1 MRPLV
6 RALASA
12 FAVAFAL
19 LPAVAQAQAWPQKS
33 IRFIIPYPP
42 GGGTDAL
49 ARFLSQK
56 LGENLG
62 QSVVIDNKPG
72 GATIIGTEIA
82 AKAPADGY
90 TILLASPSF
99 TNNVA
104 LYPNK
109 LPYDPEKDFDA
120 VTLVA
125 SVPLVL
131 VSSPSLPANN
141 VRELIALAK
150 TKPGAMSYAMATGST
165 PHLAGEMLKVMGGI
179 EVLPVP
185 YKGMA
190 PAYPDLL
197 TGRID
202 YMFDAVSTGLPNIQ
216 AGKTKALGVS
226 SPKRSQAAPDIPT
239 MSESGLPGFEA
250 EGWYGIVVPKGTPPD
265 IVAKLNAET
274 LKALADPATAKSIQG
289 AGFDIIGKGP
299 AEFAAYMKSE
309 QARWAKLIKQA
320 NIKAE

>member
-1 MRPLV
+1 MRSLV
-6 RALASA
+6 RALALL
-12 FAVAFAL
+12 FAIAPIFA
-19 LPAVAQAQAWPQKS
+19 AAQDWPQKP

-42 GGGTDAL
+42 GGGSDAL
-49 ARFLSQK
+49 ARFLGQK
-56 LGENLG
+56 LSENLG
-62 QSVVIDNKPG
+62 QPVIIDNKPG
-72 GATIIGTEIA
+72 GATIIGTELA

-90 TILLASPSF
+90 TMVLASPSF

-104 LYPNK
+104 LYSK
-109 LPYDPEKDFDA
+109 LPYDPEKDFEA

-131 VSSPSLPANN
+131 VAAPSLPANN
-141 VRELIALAK
+141 AKELVALAK
-150 TKPGAMSYAMATGST
+150 TKPGKMSYAMATGST

-179 EVLPVP
+179 DVLPIP

-226 SPKRSQAAPDIPT
+226 SAKRSQAAPDIPT
-239 MSESGLPGFEA
+239 IAESGLPGFEA
-250 EGWYGIVVPKGTPPD
+250 EGWYGIVVPKGTPPAV
-265 IVAKLNAET
+265 IAKLNAET
-274 LKALADPATAKSIQG
+274 LKALADAATAKSIQG

-299 AEFAAYMKSE
+299 VDFAAYMKSE

-320 NIKAE
+320 GIKAE

>member
-1 MRPLV
+1 MRPLA
-6 RALASA
+6 RALAL
-12 FAVAFAL
+12 VASFVVAL
-19 LPAVAQAQAWPQKS
+19 APSLAAAQAWPQKS

-62 QSVVIDNKPG
+62 QTVVVENKPG

-82 AKAPADGY
+82 AKAPPDGY

-104 LYPNK
+104 LYPK
-109 LPYDPEKDFDA
+109 LAYDPEKDFDA

-131 VSSPSLPANN
+131 VSAPSLPANN
-141 VRELIALAK
+141 VKELIALAK

-165 PHLAGEMLKVMGGI
+165 PHLAGEALKVMGGI
-179 EVLPVP
+179 DVLPVP

-202 YMFDAVSTGLPNIQ
+202 YMFDAVSTGLPHIQ

-226 SPKRSQAAPDIPT
+226 SPKRSQAAPNIPT

-250 EGWYGIVVPKGTPPD
+250 EGWYGIVVPKGTPPE

-274 LKALADPATAKSIQG
+274 QKALADPATAKSIQG

-299 AEFAAYMKSE
+299 ADFATYMRSE

-320 NIKAE
+320 NIKPE

>member
-1 MRPLV
+1 MKPFV
-6 RALASA
+6 RALLL
-12 FAVAFAL
+12 AL
-19 LPAVAQAQAWPQKS
+19 AIAPSTVMAQAWPQKP

-56 LGENLG
+56 LADNLG
-62 QSVVIDNKPG
+62 QPVVVENKPG

-82 AKAPADGY
+82 AKSPPDGY
-90 TILLASPSF
+90 TMLLASPSF

-104 LYPNK
+104 LYST
-109 LPYDPEKDFDA
+109 LSYDPEKDFDA

-131 VSSPSLPANN
+131 VVPPSMPANN
-141 VRELIALAK
+141 VTELIALAK
-150 TKPGAMSYAMATGST
+150 KKPGGMSYAMATGST
-165 PHLAGEMLKVMGGI
+165 PHLAGEMLKQVAGI
-179 EVLPVP
+179 DVLAVP

-202 YMFDAVSTGLPNIQ
+202 YLFDAVSTGLPNIQ

-226 SPKRSQAAPDIPT
+226 SPKRSQVAPNIPT
-239 MSESGLPGFEA
+239 LAETGLPGFEA
-250 EGWYGIVVPKGTPPD
+250 EGWYGIVVPKGTPPE
-265 IVAKLNAET
+265 IIAKLNAET
-274 LKALADPATAKSIQG
+274 QKALADPATAKNIQG
-289 AGFDIIGKGP
+289 AGFDIISKGP
-299 AEFAAYMKSE
+299 ADFSAYMKAE
-309 QARWAKLIKQA
+309 QTRWAKLIKQA
-320 NIKAE
+320 GIKAE

>member
-1 MRPLV
+1 MKSLV
-6 RALASA
+6 RALALVLILTPA
-12 FAVAFAL
+12 IAL
-19 LPAVAQAQAWPQKS
+19 AQAWPQKS

-56 LGENLG
+56 LSENLG
-62 QSVVIDNKPG
+62 QTVVVENKPG
-72 GATIIGTEIA
+72 GATIVGTELA
-82 AKAPADGY
+82 AKAPPDGY
-90 TILLASPSF
+90 TMLLASPSF

-104 LYPNK
+104 LYSR
-109 LPYDPEKDFDA
+109 LSYDPEKDFDP

-131 VSSPSLPANN
+131 VAAPSLPANN
-141 VRELIALAK
+141 VTELIALAK
-150 TKPGAMSYAMATGST
+150 KKHGAMSYAMATGST
-165 PHLAGEMLKVMGGI
+165 PHLAGEMLKSMGGI
-179 EVLPVP
+179 DVLPVP

-202 YMFDAVSTGLPNIQ
+202 YMFDAVSTGLPHIR

-239 MSESGLPGFEA
+239 IAESGLPGFAA

-265 IVAKLNAET
+265 IIAKLNAET

-299 AEFAAYMKSE
+299 AEFKAYMRSE
-309 QARWAKLIKQA
+309 QSRWAKLIKQA
-320 NIKAE
+320 GIKAQ

>member
-1 MRPLV
+1 MTSLI
-6 RALASA
+6 RALVLALA
-12 FAVAFAL
+12 IAPAFAL
-19 LPAVAQAQAWPQKS
+19 AQAWPQKS

-49 ARFLSQK
+49 ARYLSQK

-62 QSVVIDNKPG
+62 QPVVIDNKPG

-82 AKAPADGY
+82 AKSPPDGY
-90 TILLASPSF
+90 TIVLASPSF

-104 LYPNK
+104 LYPK
-109 LPYDPEKDFDA
+109 LSYDPEKDFDA

-131 VSSPSLPANN
+131 VAAPSLPANN
-141 VRELIALAK
+141 MTELIALAK

-165 PHLAGEMLKVMGGI
+165 PHLAGEMLKAMAGI
-179 EVLPVP
+179 DVLPVP

-226 SPKRSQAAPDIPT
+226 SPRRSQAAPNIPT
-239 MSESGLPGFEA
+239 ISESGLPGFEA
-250 EGWYGIVVPKGTPPD
+250 EGWYGIVVPKGTPPE
-265 IVAKLNAET
+265 IIARLNAET
-274 LKALADPATAKSIQG
+274 QKALADPATAKNIQG
-289 AGFDIIGKGP
+289 AGFDIISKGP
-299 AEFAAYMKSE
+299 AEFSAYMKAE
-309 QARWAKLIKQA
+309 QTRWAKLIKQA
-320 NIKAE
+320 GIRAE